1 VSLAT
6 YFAADF
12 AAVLGELPITVTF
25 QGSTFSANRTTF
37 RCENSVGDGGFMTQI
52 AMVITAP
59 YNAITQQINLGD
71 VVAIDAARFRVVS
84 AELAQDAVSVDF
96 ALQDVNK

>member
-1 VSLAT
+1 MSLAT

-12 AAVLGELPITVTF
+12 AAVLDELPISVEF
-25 QGSTFSANRTTF
+25 QGASFRANRSTF
-37 RCENSVGDGGFMTQI
+37 RCENSVEDGGFTTQI

-59 YNAITQQINLGD
+59 YNAVTQQINLGD
-71 VVAIDAARFRVVS
+71 IVKIDSSNFRIVS

-96 ALQDVNK
+96 ALQDINK

>member
-1 VSLAT
+1 MSLAT

-25 QGSTFSANRTTF
+25 QGSPFSANRTTF

-71 VVAIDAARFRVVS
+71 VVTIDSASFRVVS

>member
-1 VSLAT
+1 
-6 YFAADF
+6 
-12 AAVLGELPITVTF
+12 
-25 QGSTFSANRTTF
+25 
-37 RCENSVGDGGFMTQI
+37 MTQI

-71 VVAIDAARFRVVS
+71 VVAIDAASFRVIS

>member
-12 AAVLGELPITVTF
+12 AAVLAELPITVTF
-25 QGSTFSANRTTF
+25 QNSTFSANRTTF
-37 RCENSVGDGGFMTQI
+37 RVENSVGDGGFMTQI

-59 YNAITQQINLGD
+59 YNATTQQINLGD
-71 VVAIDAARFRVVS
+71 VVTIDAANFRVVS

-96 ALQDVNK
+96 ALQDVNR